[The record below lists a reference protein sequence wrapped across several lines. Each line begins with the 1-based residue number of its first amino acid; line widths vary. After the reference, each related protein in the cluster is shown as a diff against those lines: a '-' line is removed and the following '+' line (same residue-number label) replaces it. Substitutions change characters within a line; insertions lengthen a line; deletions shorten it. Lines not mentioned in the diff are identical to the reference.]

1 VTTHRHVW
9 DLEVSEVAADL
20 GTDLEQGLTAPEA
33 ARRLEAHG
41 PNELVDL
48 TRPSVWRLVG
58 RQFANTMTV
67 VLGIAA
73 IVSFVVGDATDTIVI
88 AVIVVANAVIGF
100 VQEYRAEQA
109 MEALKRRASTTAR
122 VEREGRVQEL
132 TAASVVPGDVVDLV
146 TGDIV
151 PADLRL
157 AEVHG
162 LRVNEA
168 SLTGE
173 SEPASKSSRALGHR
187 EEPLVA
193 ERHNMAFKG
202 TAVTYGRATG
212 IAVATGMETEL
223 GQIAA
228 LLQSR
233 SPGPTPLQRRLAV
246 LGRWLAAA
254 ALTVCAVV
262 FVVGILTGESASDM
276 FLTSVSLA
284 VAAIPEGLPAVV
296 TIALALGARR
306 MAERH
311 AVIRHLPAV
320 ETLGSVSVICADKT
334 GTLTQDRMM
343 VVRMWTPA
351 ATYRVGGFGYRPE
364 GDVSSQPGSL
374 EEDPY
379 LTRLARVAAACG
391 DAALLAPVEPGED
404 WSITGDP
411 TEGALVALAGKLGV
425 DRTEL
430 LEERPRVAE
439 IAFDEGRRRMTT
451 AHRSAEGQWLAVKG
465 AFDALVPLASPDG
478 DIVAR
483 AREAA
488 DGFAGDGYRVLALAE
503 RVVPDGRSPIEQLE
517 SDLQLLGVV
526 AIEDPPRPEDAAALA
541 SCRDAGVRSVMIT
554 GDHPRTARAIATQI
568 GLLEDD
574 GLVMTGRELDRL
586 GDEELVAVVPSVRV
600 FARTNPEQKLRIV
613 EAWKAAGAVVAMT
626 GDGVNDAPALRLADI
641 GVAMGRTGTDVSR
654 EAADMVL
661 TDDNFATI
669 VHAVEEGRRIY
680 DNIRRFVRYL
690 LTTNTAEVAVMLVA
704 PLLGL
709 PLPLIAIQ
717 ILWIN
722 LVTDG
727 LPAIALGMEP
737 AEPDV
742 MRRAPRPRAE
752 GVLSAGLW
760 QSALVIGAVMAG
772 ATVAV
777 QSAALAADW
786 PWRTMVFTTLAFLQ
800 LANALA
806 MRSEHQFVLR
816 IPVRTNLWLFGAVAL
831 SAIAQLA
838 VVYLPALQRVFETE
852 SLDARQLGVVV
863 VVSLVAMLVV
873 ELDKWRGRR
882 CVSPTTR

>member
-1 VTTHRHVW
+1 VSTHRHAW
-9 DLEVSEVAADL
+9 HQEASEVAADL
-20 GTDLEQGLTAPEA
+20 GTDVENGLTTPEA
-33 ARRLEAHG
+33 VRRLQTYG

-48 TRPSVWRLVG
+48 ARPSIWRLVA

-67 VLGIAA
+67 VLGVAA
-73 IVSFVVGDATDTIVI
+73 IVSLAVGDATDTIVI
-88 AVIVVANAVIGF
+88 AVIVLANAAIGF
-100 VQEYRAEQA
+100 VQEFRAERA

-122 VEREGRVQEL
+122 VERDGDIREL
-132 TAASVVPGDVVDLV
+132 PTASVVPGDVVQLT
-146 TGDIV
+146 TGDVV

-157 AEVHG
+157 ADVHG

-173 SEPASKSSRALGHR
+173 SAPASKTSRPLDR
-187 EEPLVA
+187 DEETLVGD
-193 ERHNMAFKG
+193 RHNMAFKG

-223 GQIAA
+223 GQIAS

-233 SPGPTPLQRRLAV
+233 TPGPTPLQRRLAV
-246 LGRWLAAA
+246 LGRWLAVA
-254 ALTVCAVV
+254 ALVVCAVV
-262 FVVGILTGESASDM
+262 FVVGLLAGESVADM

-343 VVRMWTPA
+343 VVRAWTPG
-351 ATYRVGGFGYRPE
+351 ATYHVDGAGYRPE
-364 GDVSSQPGSL
+364 GNVARGIATG
-374 EEDPY
+374 EDPY
-379 LTRLARVAAACG
+379 LVPLARVAAACG
-391 DAALLAPVEPGED
+391 DAELHPPTDADAE

-411 TEGALVALAGKLGV
+411 TEGALVAFAGKVGIE
-425 DRTEL
+425 RAEL
-430 LEERPRVAE
+430 AAERPRVAE

-451 AHRSAEGQWLAVKG
+451 AHRTTQGQWIAVKG
-465 AFDALVPLASPDG
+465 AFDALAPLIAPDS
-478 DIVAR
+478 DIVDRAR
-483 AREAA
+483 AVAERFA
-488 DGFAGDGYRVLALAE
+488 DDGYRVLALAE
-503 RVVPDGRSPIEQLE
+503 RFTADMGAPIERLE
-517 SDLQLLGVV
+517 RDLRLLGVV
-526 AIEDPPRPEDAAALA
+526 AIEDPPRPEDADALA
-541 SCRDAGVRSVMIT
+541 SCHEAGVRSVMIT

-568 GLLEDD
+568 GLLDEEA
-574 GLVMTGRELDRL
+574 LILTGRELD
-586 GDEELVAVVPSVRV
+586 ELDNEGLCAAVSDVRIY
-600 FARTNPEQKLRIV
+600 ARTSPEQKLRIV
-613 EAWKAAGAVVAMT
+613 EAWKSRGAVVAMT

-641 GVAMGRTGTDVSR
+641 GIAMGRTGTDVSR

-709 PLPLIAIQ
+709 PLPLVAIQ

-737 AEPDV
+737 AEADV
-742 MRRAPRPRAE
+742 MRRAPRPRTE

-760 QSALVIGAVMAG
+760 QRALVMGGVMAG
-772 ATVAV
+772 ATLAV
-777 QSAALAADW
+777 QVGALAADW
-786 PWRTMVFTTLAFLQ
+786 PWQTMVFTTLAFLQ

-806 MRSEHQFVLR
+806 MRSEVQTVFR
-816 IPVRTNLWLFGAVAL
+816 IPIRTNLWIFWAVAL
-831 SAIAQLA
+831 SAVAQLA
-838 VVYLPALQRVFETE
+838 VVYLPALQRVFRTE
-852 SLDARQLGVVV
+852 ALTTPQLAIVF
-863 VVSLVAMLVV
+863 VVSVGTMLVV
-873 ELDKWRGRR
+873 ELDKWWTRRSVRGLAG
-882 CVSPTTR
+882 